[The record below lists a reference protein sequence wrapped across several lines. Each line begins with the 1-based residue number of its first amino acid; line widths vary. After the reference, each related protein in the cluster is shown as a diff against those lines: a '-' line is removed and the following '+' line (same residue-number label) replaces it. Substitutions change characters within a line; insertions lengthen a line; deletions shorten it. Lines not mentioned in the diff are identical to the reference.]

1 MPINLDFNSYF
12 SNKEEAI
19 KDLLEVLPEQRMQ
32 DEDWLI
38 VACSEQALILADTMS
53 LKLNLTYDIL
63 FTGDVVAPNN
73 DECTVAV
80 VSETEE
86 IVIQDKLVKA
96 FEINLDYIYG
106 QAHRVF
112 DELILPKVYKYKKGE
127 LINSV
132 KDRNILFVDIGCET
146 GFRMMSCIKTAIKLG
161 AKSIICALPV
171 MASDVFETLQKIS
184 DEIFCVKKVDNFVN
198 VDFYY
203 KDMQKLSQND
213 IIEVLNNSKGYLPFS
228 KNRSDD
234 GI

>member
-1 MPINLDFNSYF
+1 MSINLDFNSYF
-12 SNKEEAI
+12 KNRSEAI
-19 KDLLEVLPEQRMQ
+19 MELLEVLPHQRMQ

-38 VACSEQALILADTMS
+38 VACSEQALVLANKVA

-63 FTGDVVAPNN
+63 FTGDVVTPNN
-73 DECTVAV
+73 DSCVIAV

-86 IVIQDKLVKA
+86 IVIQEQLVKA
-96 FEINLDYIYG
+96 FGINLDYIYS

-112 DELILPKVYKYKKGE
+112 DEKILPKVYKYKKGE
-127 LINSV
+127 LINSI
-132 KDRNILFVDIGCET
+132 KGRNILFMDVGCET
-146 GFRMMSCIKTAIKLG
+146 GFRMMSCIKTAIKLR
-161 AKSIICALPV
+161 ATSIMCAVPI
-171 MASDVFETLQKIS
+171 MATDVFETLQKIS
-184 DEIFCVKKVDNFVN
+184 DEIFCAKKVDNFVN

-228 KNRSDD
+228 KNRSDN